1 MWILG
6 FLVAEE
12 PVSINPSRQTMRNFQ
27 IQNFHILNVSS
38 LFEILCWFLR
48 FAMLRP
54 CRCPA
59 RRTGWAEWTQVHVS
73 SRSGHRPLCGGTT
86 IAPWILLFEKC
97 MVNGMGGMGMG
108 ACPVEKTGFGYTH
121 IFIYL
126 FICIWSTYLCGYTR
140 FVALQLER
148 HVNWFVQLLLCTTQI
163 SLFKGWSDQTRC
175 WTAC

>member
-12 PVSINPSRQTMRNFQ
+12 PVSINPSRQTMRNFE
-27 IQNFHILNVSS
+27 IPNFTYWTFPH
-38 LFEILCWFLR
+38 CLR
-48 FAMLRP
+48 SFVDSYAP

-121 IFIYL
+121 ICIYL
-126 FICIWSTYLCGYTR
+126 SICIWSTYLCGYTR